1 MAEKNVIIPTRDH
14 CLEQKQEIDR
24 YVGLFEGA
32 AIHIHIASVKNIA
45 KKILFLKE
53 VLGGIGK
60 AHYSSCFIY
69 DSLLLMHVLSQKS
82 HRIIYVTYRSF
93 IENFFRIMLQLEDED
108 RTGVCQLIELM
119 KNKYTNPKEK
129 GICIYLSSEYSECC
143 NFVHSNI
150 KAEMN
155 IYEYYKDIIT
165 SDEIDDRKMRKIIN
179 RIMKCM
185 NKVVELI
192 ILTQPQLVDR
202 VFYRRKQQLKYLIG
216 EGTYHLWVSEYESK
230 C

>member
-1 MAEKNVIIPTRDH
+1 
-14 CLEQKQEIDR
+14 
-24 YVGLFEGA
+24 
-32 AIHIHIASVKNIA
+32 
-45 KKILFLKE
+45 
-53 VLGGIGK
+53 
-60 AHYSSCFIY
+60 
-69 DSLLLMHVLSQKS
+69 
-82 HRIIYVTYRSF
+82 
-93 IENFFRIMLQLEDED
+93 
-108 RTGVCQLIELM
+108 
-119 KNKYTNPKEK
+119 
-129 GICIYLSSEYSECC
+129 
-143 NFVHSNI
+143 
-150 KAEMN
+150 MN